1 MLLGLVLVLERSYS
15 YLRLIV
21 QGKEIHMI
29 TNSPAG
35 LLIFTEALAKT
46 LIHKGVFERSELIDQ
61 LENMRNDK
69 DRVPAD
75 QAAVAAEID
84 IMITRVDRL

>member
-1 MLLGLVLVLERSYS
+1 MY
-15 YLRLIV
+15 
-21 QGKEIHMI
+21 MI

-46 LIHKGVFERSELIDQ
+46 LIHKGVFEKSELINQ
-61 LENMRNDK
+61 LEKIRNDK
-69 DRVPAD
+69 DRVPTD
-75 QAAVAAEID
+75 QATVAAEID